1 MLLQIITHNPQM
13 LGTIVKNT
21 PMWVWG
27 LLAGLIALGLSQARD
42 RSASL
47 ARTAIMP
54 VAMTGF
60 SLWGLLT
67 AFGNSAQLAGV
78 VAVWLAA
85 AGIVFALV
93 ARIPQR
99 GRYDAAT
106 RSFTLPGSLVPLLL
120 ILSIFV
126 ARYAINVELALAP
139 QLAADAQFAL
149 ACAALYGALS
159 GIFTGRAAGLW
170 RLTGRAGTAA
180 APALAR

>member
-13 LGTIVKNT
+13 LGTIVKST
-21 PMWVWG
+21 PAWVWG
-27 LLAGLIALGLSQARD
+27 LLAGLIALGLSQVRE

-60 SLWGLLT
+60 SLWGLFS
-67 AFGNSAQLAGV
+67 AFGSSPQLAA
-78 VAVWLAA
+78 VAGLWLAA
-85 AGIVFALV
+85 AAIVFALV

-99 GRYDAAT
+99 ASYDAAT
-106 RSFTLPGSLVPLLL
+106 RSFTLPGSVVPLLL
-120 ILSIFV
+120 ILAIFT
-126 ARYAINVELALAP
+126 ARYAINVELALDP
-139 QLAADAQFAL
+139 RLAADAQFTL

-170 RLTGRAGTAA
+170 RLAGQPAA
-180 APALAR
+180 VPALAR

>member
-1 MLLQIITHNPQM
+1 MLLQIVTHNPQM

-21 PMWVWG
+21 PPWVWG
-27 LLAGLIALGLSQARD
+27 LLAGLIALGISQARE

-54 VAMTGF
+54 VAMTVF
-60 SLWGLLT
+60 SLWGLFT

-78 VAVWLAA
+78 AGAWLAA
-85 AGIVFALV
+85 AATVFVLV

-99 GRYDAAT
+99 GRYDAGT
-106 RSFTLPGSLVPLLL
+106 RIFTLPGSFVPLAL
-120 ILSIFV
+120 ILAIFV
-126 ARYAINVELALAP
+126 TRYAINVELALDP
-139 QLAADAQFAL
+139 RLAADSQFAL

-170 RLTGRAGTAA
+170 RLTGERSAA
-180 APALAR
+180 APVLAQ